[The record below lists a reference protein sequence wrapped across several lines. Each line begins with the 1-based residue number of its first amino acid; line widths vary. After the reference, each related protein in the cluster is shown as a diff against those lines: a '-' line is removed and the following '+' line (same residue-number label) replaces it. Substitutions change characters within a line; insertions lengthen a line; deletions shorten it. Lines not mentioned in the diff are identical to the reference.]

1 MTLTEIVEAM
11 SKVCV
16 VVIGDAISDEY
27 VFCRSERMCPEAPV
41 PVLVPERTENRPGGA
56 MNVVEQLRAL
66 GAHGNGVYGVPIS
79 VKRRFMVGHQMMMRV
94 DEDAQSTTTFDAVVQ
109 GLSKYVFGESKI
121 DAIILSDYAKGT
133 LTPELCQYVI
143 KFANE
148 NGIPVIVDPKGND
161 WTKYGGAW
169 CICPNEAETAA
180 RTDETFF
187 PYRLFKR
194 GAKGLYLQQFNAG
207 HSDHF
212 PARAKHV
219 FDVTG
224 AGDTVV
230 AVFAAAV
237 ATFAGQT
244 AAGEEIAKQAAEI
257 ANMAASWVVGEVG
270 TTVCPLGTLLELV
283 K

>member
-1 MTLTEIVEAM
+1 MTLTEIVEGM

-16 VVIGDAISDEY
+16 VVIGDAIVDEY
-27 VFCRSERMCPEAPV
+27 IFCRSERMCPEAPV
-41 PVLVPERTENRPGGA
+41 PVLAPERQEERPGGA
-56 MNVVEQLRAL
+56 MNVTEQLRAL
-66 GAHGNGVYGVPIS
+66 GVHGKGVYGVPMSI
-79 VKRRFMVGHQMMMRV
+79 KRRFMVGHQMMMRV

-148 NGIPVIVDPKGND
+148 NGILVIVDPKGTD
-161 WTKYGGAW
+161 WTKYEGATW
-169 CICPNEAETAA
+169 ICPNEKESDAGEYVHLAPPN
-180 RTDETFF
+180 RNV
-187 PYRLFKR
+187 LFKR
-194 GAKGLYLQQFNAG
+194 GARGLLVHEFESQGQGSFTAI
-207 HSDHF
+207 
-212 PARAKHV
+212 PARAHKV

-230 AVFAAAV
+230 AVF
-237 ATFAGQT
+237 T
-244 AAGEEIAKQAAEI
+244 AALAAGAPATQAAELANI
-257 ANMAASWVVGEVG
+257 AAGWVVGEIG
-270 TTVCPLGTLLELV
+270 TTACPKDKLLELV